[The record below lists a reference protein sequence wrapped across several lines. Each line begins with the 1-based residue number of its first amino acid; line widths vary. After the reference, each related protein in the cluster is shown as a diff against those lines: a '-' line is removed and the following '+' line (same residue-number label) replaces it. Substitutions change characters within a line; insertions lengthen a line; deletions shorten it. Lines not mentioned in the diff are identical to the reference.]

1 MKKTLLSIVAIGMIA
16 GTSLF
21 AKNVP
26 TDQLPNVPQLKQF
39 GMKVVGAED
48 DGLDII
54 KIYAL
59 DDRNP
64 TSIRGTTGYLTK
76 KDGVFFLGQN
86 MIMKDKNGQVPF
98 KLTKDDI
105 KQMIAEESFTIG
117 NGKNEFILFTDPQCP
132 YCQKFEKEMPNLKD
146 DVKLHVFLYPLSFHN
161 NAVKM
166 SSWIL
171 SAPKEKRAER
181 LSAIANGN
189 TDYMKYDGE
198 LKTKEIKQNILN
210 GLKIGV
216 QGTPSVFSIDGTPL
230 RIQDFIMDNIK
241 QPAPDALPDNVI
253 SFLNSQEIPILLNK
267 EVQSDDAIYLF
278 LDPMDKGGKDLLK
291 SDLVQKNIDKKKV
304 YVILIP
310 KSLDSFL
317 NVLDVNIQK
326 DKHKQLTKLNNYLNG
341 KKMSTQRMKDIDAAI
356 KDGRFKQDIGKIKL
370 VGNINKQFN
379 IQDFPFATDKNGKFI
394 KAK

>member
-278 LDPMDKGGKDLLK
+278 LDPMDKDGKDLLK